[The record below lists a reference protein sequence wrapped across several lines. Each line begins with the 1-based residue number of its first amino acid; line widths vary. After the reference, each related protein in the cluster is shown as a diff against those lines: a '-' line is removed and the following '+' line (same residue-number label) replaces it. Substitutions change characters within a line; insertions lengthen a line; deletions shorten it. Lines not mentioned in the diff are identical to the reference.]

1 VLKRKR
7 GDGLP
12 DPSQDFGIEPL
23 DRLLNGGVQTGSVL
37 SLTGPGGGGGSSIA
51 LRFLARGFEREQP
64 GLFISFTS
72 IPLGSIVREI
82 SSRRSLR
89 PLVDSEEPLLLSTHD
104 LSGLELVLG
113 VLKEGAI
120 SRLVLDRPEVLGLRG
135 YDKWFDKLEELLS
148 KTREMRVATI
158 VIEGERAEGLSGYL
172 TDGTLCIS
180 KKGGRMRAE
189 LTRWPFAPAGSVE
202 ERGEGEWVP

>member
-1 VLKRKR
+1 
-7 GDGLP
+7 
-12 DPSQDFGIEPL
+12 
-23 DRLLNGGVQTGSVL
+23 LLNGGVQTGSVL

-51 LRFLARGFEREQP
+51 LRFLARGFERELP

-89 PLVDSEEPLLLSTHD
+89 PLVDSEEPLLLSTRD

-113 VLKEGAI
+113 VLKDGAV

-135 YDKWFDKLEELLS
+135 YDKWFVKLEELLS
-148 KTREMRVATI
+148 KAREMKAATI